1 MIKLRAVLEMFTKGT
16 DKARKETQQINDQ
29 LDQAADNAARMN
41 RTLSQTQT
49 GRGAMGRAG
58 VQDTRD
64 YRTQRSVTG
73 SRGAEG
79 RNFAGLA
86 QGGGGDGFVAAYA
99 TLAAN
104 IFAVT
109 AAFQALSNAA
119 KTEQLA
125 AGLDLVGARAG
136 VALGITAKGLQQ
148 VTGFGITAADAMRT
162 VAQATAA
169 GFSGDEIEALGKV
182 AKGASV
188 ALGRDLGDSMD
199 RLVKG
204 TVKLEPELLDEL
216 GIMTRLD
223 DAVKQYADANGKA
236 VSALTQTERRQA
248 FLNAV
253 LAEGEN
259 KFGDIADQVEVNPYD
274 QLAASV
280 KDLGTVF
287 LTFTN
292 DILGPFIKL
301 LTEIPVLGA
310 ALGFGVISQTISKV
324 SPSFTQSAAR
334 LDERAGGLAFAA
346 DARLTDA
353 RELEAQLQ
361 GVTNAKERAKIQ
373 NQINRLLRDA
383 ITAEAGANEL
393 VKSRARLLL
402 FEEDLRSKNLATAIK
417 DAAVREAD
425 NIAEQQGIVNKG
437 KAVGS
442 ALANAGR
449 GLMAG
454 LGAIA
459 FWATLIATVV
469 TGAIALY
476 KFLFPPSELDKKLD
490 DSKKKMKEMADQA
503 KQTADQ
509 VQLMLEPGKNQAG
522 ATFDAITTSIKAA
535 NAELDKFLKLQQQQ
549 KEEKN
554 VETYFEG
561 SEGESLRYVGQKAV
575 SKVDEEFKTRLKA
588 SGADDAQADLLLQNY
603 KLLLSNLGAQERIN
617 KLRST
622 TPAQLQAE
630 FQGIAAINIEFRDL
644 EENAKNIRKLTRDL
658 VPKEPENAMRDLAE
672 EFNNVYKFSEAASKV
687 TNEFLSDLA
696 VRGIAQNATK
706 LQPELKE
713 ILNILDAQG
722 ISIQNSVSYMA
733 DLKGISEANLLLA
746 EATRDGDPKAIAA
759 AKAQVVAAEDSYKAN
774 LKTNKEVERQLS
786 IELQIAAV
794 KEDILTR
801 NNQNLKLAE
810 KLARLEGSNAKSLL
824 EYNKAIQDAQF
835 LATGADVSIPEEFSY
850 EYNKRIADL
859 EYENATKIASIR
871 KQSVDI
877 ELALEKIKIDN
888 QRAILLKQTAAL
900 RFAEQ
905 SLGFSNP
912 IFNEEGKLKS
922 YTEIQAILRSIN
934 NEEDRNILISRYQL
948 AILDEQ
954 SAYLD
959 KISVQE
965 KASIDAETSKAKA
978 VKTTAEAR
986 LEASQ
991 KEANINIRNIKYI
1004 DEQLKAE
1011 TKINKAKTAYL
1022 DGLSNQSQVLGD
1034 FSHILNLEILPGLG
1048 SQLGILTNQ
1057 ISLQKDAL
1065 AVAEEQGKPDRIQ
1078 LEQQKLNLLKQQKDE
1093 LAEQVQSVLDQA
1105 GAYEIA
1111 YSTQNSLLKDSEI
1124 ITRQMLTAESI
1135 RLDIADKNLEA
1146 ARKELQLR
1154 NQLKDAALATQRAEA
1169 SATAAREGR
1178 PITVREEREFEK
1190 TAIQNQ
1196 LDSIQGFTSL
1206 DNKYVK
1212 GEIDL
1217 LADKKQNEIDKINLE
1232 AEILKIRMAASTL
1245 ELETAIANAKTANAE
1260 AIKRGE
1266 APPISEASIAA
1277 GQSALDSITSGK
1289 LNELMNNNLTTA
1301 LNAIETTYGLELGVL
1316 NEKVKTL
1323 QAELK
1328 GILTTEERAEAIK
1341 TSSRNS
1347 LGATLGGVGLT
1358 GDAKTF
1364 YEEERAGYLSDKSLT
1379 ENPELLKQ
1387 KLATLREMSNEIQNQ
1402 QILTEGLSNVFN
1414 NLASGIEG
1422 AFMSIIDGSKSA
1434 GEAFGQMAAQI
1445 IKDIA
1450 AMIIKMLVFKA
1461 IEAGLNFLSLG
1472 SGTAASTATHA
1483 ASAGSNIRP
1492 RANGGLIALANG
1504 GIMDASGGLQ
1514 GIVSKPTYLVGEG
1527 RYNEAV
1533 VPLPNGR
1540 AIPVQMHGGG
1550 SQSNNVAVNVNI
1562 SNSGQV
1568 QTETQGQDMGN
1579 LGQAIAVAVQ
1589 KELIAQKMPGGI
1601 LNRYGAA

>member
-1 MIKLRAVLEMFTKGT
+1 MIKLRAVLEMFTNGT
-16 DKARKETQQINDQ
+16 DKARKEVGQINDQ

-49 GRGAMGRAG
+49 GRSAMGRAG

-223 DAVKQYADANGKA
+223 DAVKQYADSNGKA

-334 LDERAGGLAFAA
+334 LDERAGRSAFAA

-353 RELEAQLQ
+353 AELDAQLQ
-361 GVTNAKERAKIQ
+361 GVTNAKERARLQ
-373 NQINRLLRDA
+373 GQINRLLDG
-383 ITAEAGANEL
+383 AE
-393 VKSRARLLL
+393 KSEARTNSLIQARARMLL
-402 FEEDLRSKNLATAIK
+402 FEEDLRSKNLFIAIK

-459 FWATLIATVV
+459 FWATLITTVV

-490 DSKKKMKEMADQA
+490 DSKKKMKELADQA

-509 VQLMLEPGKNQAG
+509 VQLMLEPGKGQAG
-522 ATFDAITTSIKAA
+522 AAFDAITTSIKAA
-535 NAELDKFLKLQQQQ
+535 NAELDKFLKLQQQRE
-549 KEEKN
+549 EEKK
-554 VETYFEG
+554 VTFTFIG
-561 SEGESLRYVGQKAV
+561 GEEDMSPLEGQKAI
-575 SKVDEEFKTRLKA
+575 KEADKIFKGRLKVA
-588 SGADDAQADLLLQNY
+588 GADEDQADLLLQNY
-603 KLLLSNLGAQERIN
+603 KLLLSNLGAQERMN
-617 KLRST
+617 KVRET
-622 TPAQLQAE
+622 TPAQLKAE
-630 FQGIAAINIEFRDL
+630 LESVAAINIEFKDL
-644 EENAKNIRKLTRDL
+644 EESAKNIRKLTRDL

-687 TNEFLSDLA
+687 SNKLLGDLA
-696 VRGIAQNATK
+696 IRGIAQNATK

-722 ISIQNSVSYMA
+722 ISIQNSGSYMA
-733 DLKGISEANLLLA
+733 DLKGISEANLLLV
-746 EATRDGDPKAIAA
+746 EATRNGDPKAIAA
-759 AKAQVVAAEDSYKAN
+759 AKAQVVKAEDNYKTN

-786 IELQIAAV
+786 MQLQIAAV

-801 NNQNLKLAE
+801 NNENLKLAE
-810 KLARLEGSNAKSLL
+810 KLARLEGSNAKSAL
-824 EYNKAIQDAQF
+824 EYSKAIQDAQF
-835 LATGADVSIPEEFSY
+835 LATGADISVPEEFSY

-859 EYENATKIASIR
+859 EYENAIKIANIR
-871 KQSVDI
+871 KQSIDI

-888 QRAILLKQTAAL
+888 QRAVLLKQTAAL
-900 RFAEQ
+900 RLVERYGGDTQ
-905 SLGFSNP
+905 VLNKDGTV
-912 IFNEEGKLKS
+912 KS
-922 YTEIQAILRSIN
+922 YTEIQALLKGIN
-934 NEEDRNILISRYQL
+934 DEEGRNQLISRYQL

-965 KASIDAETSKAKA
+965 KASIDAETNKAKA

-991 KEANINIRNIKYI
+991 KEASINIRNIKYI
-1004 DEQLKAE
+1004 DEELKAQ

-1022 DGLSNQSQVLGD
+1022 DGLSSQSQVLED
-1034 FSHILNLEILPGLG
+1034 FSHILNVEILPGLG
-1048 SQLGILTNQ
+1048 SQLEILTNQ

-1065 AVAEEQGKPDRIQ
+1065 AVAKEQGKPDRIQ
-1078 LEQQKLNLLKQQKDE
+1078 LEQQKLKLLEQQKDE
-1093 LAEQVQSVLDQA
+1093 LAEQVKSVLDQA

-1111 YSTQNSLLKDSEI
+1111 YSTQNSLLKDSET
-1124 ITRQMLTAESI
+1124 ITRQMVTAESI
-1135 RLDIADKNLEA
+1135 RLDIADKNLDT

-1154 NQLKDAALATQRAEA
+1154 TQLKDAILATQRAEA

-1196 LDSIQGFTSL
+1196 LDSIQGFTGL

-1245 ELETAIANAKTANAE
+1245 ELETAIVNAKTANAE

-1266 APPISEASIAA
+1266 APSISEASIAA

-1289 LNELMNNNLTTA
+1289 LDELMNNNLTAA
-1301 LNAIETTYGLELGVL
+1301 LNAIETTYGLELGLL

-1323 QAELK
+1323 QAELR

-1347 LGATLGGVGLT
+1347 LGATLGGIGLT

-1364 YEEERAGYLSDKSLT
+1364 YEEERAGYLSDKSLA

-1387 KLATLREMSNEIQNQ
+1387 KLATLREMSNEIQSQ
-1402 QILTEGLSNVFN
+1402 QILTEGLANVFN

-1461 IEAGLNFLSLG
+1461 IEAGLNFLFPG
-1472 SGTAASTATHA
+1472 SRTAVSTATHA

-1533 VPLPNGR
+1533 VPLPNGKS
-1540 AIPVQMHGGG
+1540 IPVQMHGGG